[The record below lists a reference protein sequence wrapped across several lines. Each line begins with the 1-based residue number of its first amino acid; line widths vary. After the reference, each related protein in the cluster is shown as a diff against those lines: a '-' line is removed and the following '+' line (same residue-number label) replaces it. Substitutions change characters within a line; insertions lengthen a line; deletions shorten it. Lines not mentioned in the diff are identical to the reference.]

1 MASVKT
7 MLDDPISYSKQRSVY
22 RIPSGVKVN
31 TKKIR
36 LLDFKLECRNA
47 GGALVQYTFGS
58 GGSTEMIKKISCN
71 SVQGVEIDRSSG
83 YSMYFQNL
91 KASLASNSIQYGIN
105 SMIAHQMDLSVLA
118 PSFAEV
124 INGNLLT
131 DSAYWDMNK
140 HFQTI
145 NVSGLMQYLSVAR
158 SVSDDGYEIVI
169 EWNFDAME
177 ADGNTFTFTSQPKI
191 AYDVYLDATPVDT
204 VPAKTGFIYYSLAT
218 ESIPIAAGVALG
230 DIDRKLTSY
239 NKQYIQNMYYFLKN
253 GENLAGEALTLSSM
267 QPAKFLSAAP
277 LAEKMQLIIDGES
290 LFSKKAISK
299 GAHKQSIFND
309 QFNSANIPAGSN
321 IELVKPLGLV
331 SDKRFSYGVLPV
343 NRMINDELILQY
355 SEAKAHVKQ
364 SALVIIAEVLR
375 GYMPDKSVTYFVN
388 A

>member
-1 MASVKT
+1 
-7 MLDDPISYSKQRSVY
+7 
-22 RIPSGVKVN
+22 
-31 TKKIR
+31 
-36 LLDFKLECRNA
+36 
-47 GGALVQYTFGS
+47 
-58 GGSTEMIKKISCN
+58 
-71 SVQGVEIDRSSG
+71 
-83 YSMYFQNL
+83 
-91 KASLASNSIQYGIN
+91 
-105 SMIAHQMDLSVLA
+105 
-118 PSFAEV
+118 
-124 INGNLLT
+124 
-131 DSAYWDMNK
+131 
-140 HFQTI
+140 
-145 NVSGLMQYLSVAR
+145 MQYLSTAS
-158 SVSDDGYEIVI
+158 SVSDDGYDIVI
-169 EWNFDAME
+169 EWNFDQME
-177 ADGNTFTFTSQPKI
+177 SDGTIFTFASQPKI

-218 ESIPIAAGVALG
+218 ESFPIAAGVPLG
-230 DIDRKLTSY
+230 NIDRKLTSY

-253 GENLAGEALTLSSM
+253 GEDLAAEALTLSSM

-277 LAEKMQLIIDGES
+277 LDEKMQLIIDGES

-375 GYMPDKSVTYFVN
+375 G
-388 A
+388 

>member
-22 RIPSGVKVN
+22 RIPSVKVN

-36 LLDFKLECRNA
+36 LLDFKLECRNPA
-47 GGALVQYTFGS
+47 GALVEYTFGS

-118 PSFAEV
+118 PDFAEV

-140 HFQTI
+140 HYQTI
-145 NVSGLMQYLSVAR
+145 NISGLMQYLSVAR

-177 ADGNTFTFTSQPKI
+177 SEGNTFTFTSQPKI
-191 AYDVYLDATPVDT
+191 AYDVYLDSTPVDT

-218 ESIPIAAGVALG
+218 ESIPIAAGVPLG
-230 DIDRKLTSY
+230 NIDRKLTSY

-277 LAEKMQLIIDGES
+277 LDEKMQLIIDGES